1 MKNLLPLTVLFASVG
16 LAAPLAAQSPATPKT
31 DREKLG
37 YALGVDVGS
46 TLKSQSIDFD
56 PTFFTAAVK
65 DSLTGGQMA
74 LTQDQVKEVLTDFT
88 NKMRAKQLAAMPPE
102 QRAAMEAQM
111 KAAQAQSD
119 PAVAGK
125 NKATGVAF
133 LAANKGK
140 PGVQTLPDGLQYK
153 IVTEGSGPSPKDSDT
168 VTVKYRGTLID
179 GTEFD
184 ASDKHGGTAT
194 FPVGGVIK
202 GWTEALE
209 KMKVG
214 SKWQLFI
221 PSELAYGD
229 RAVGGDIQ
237 PGSTLIFDVELVSI
251 GK

>member
-1 MKNLLPLTVLFASVG
+1 MKKFLPLIAAFLSMG
-16 LAAPLAAQSPATPKT
+16 LAAPLFAQTSPTPKT

-37 YALGVDVGS
+37 YSLGVDVGT
-46 TLKSQSIDFD
+46 TLKSQPIDFD
-56 PTFFTAAVK
+56 TASFVNAIR

-74 LTQDQVKEVLTDFT
+74 MTTDEIKATLTDFS
-88 NKMRAKQLAAMPPE
+88 NKLRAKE
-102 QRAAMEAQM
+102 RAAQGGAG
-111 KAAQAQSD
+111 AAP
-119 PAVAGK
+119 PADSAAANK
-125 NKATGVAF
+125 NKAAGMQF
-133 LAANKGK
+133 MAANKSK
-140 PGVQTLPDGLQYK
+140 PGVKDLSDGIQYK
-153 IVTEGSGPSPKDSDT
+153 VITEGSGPSPKSSDT

-184 ASDKHGGTAT
+184 ASEKHGGTAS
-194 FPVGGVIK
+194 FPVDGVIP
-202 GWTEALE
+202 GWTKALQ

-221 PSELAYGD
+221 PSDQAYGD

>member
-1 MKNLLPLTVLFASVG
+1 MKNLLPLTALFVSLGMAS
-16 LAAPLAAQSPATPKT
+16 PLAAQTSTTPKT
-31 DREKLG
+31 DKEKLG

-46 TLKSQSIDFD
+46 TLKSQPIDFD
-56 PTFFTAAVK
+56 TPSFLAAVK

-74 LTQDQVKEVLTDFT
+74 MTPDQVKEVLTDFS
-88 NKMRAKQLAAMPPE
+88 NKMRAKAA
-102 QRAAMEAQM
+102 
-111 KAAQAQSD
+111 AAQGSAAAD
-119 PAVAGK
+119 PSAAGK
-125 NKATGVAF
+125 NKATGAVF
-133 LAANKGK
+133 LAANKSK

-153 IVTEGSGPSPKDSDT
+153 VVSEGSGPSPKASDT

-184 ASDKHGGTAT
+184 ASEKHGGTAT
-194 FPVGGVIK
+194 FPVDGVIK
-202 GWTEALE
+202 GWTEALQ

-221 PSELAYGD
+221 PSDLAYGD